1 MFFLLILMIQDLLDI
16 SNGDEETLILDGC
29 NVSSSA
35 YIWFKIIQQ
44 SFVLG
49 ALIFYRV
56 FLFKHSFVKM
66 TILAMVVYRFL
77 NLQILWLVYNDGDN
91 VLYHP
96 TSCMVYYGSLN
107 IAYES
112 VNKFKDSA
120 KEVIEMMLTGII
132 VKSQKALR
140 LSDSTTT
147 GVTSIL
153 HHFPK

>member
-66 TILAMVVYRFL
+66 TILAMIVYRFCQ
-77 NLQILWLVYNDGDN
+77 LQMLWLVYNDGNN

-96 TSCMVYYGSLN
+96 NSCMIYYGSLN
-107 IAYES
+107 IVYES
-112 VNKFKDSA
+112 VDKFKDSA
-120 KEVIEMMLTGII
+120 KEVIEMMLTGI
-132 VKSQKALR
+132 KSQA
-140 LSDSTTT
+140 
-147 GVTSIL
+147 
-153 HHFPK
+153 